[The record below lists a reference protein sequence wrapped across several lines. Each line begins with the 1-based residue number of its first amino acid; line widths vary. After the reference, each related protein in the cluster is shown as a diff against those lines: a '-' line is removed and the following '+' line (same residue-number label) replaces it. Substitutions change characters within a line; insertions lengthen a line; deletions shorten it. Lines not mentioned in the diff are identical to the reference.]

1 MTNDDFE
8 VVAFGLAL
16 GTPDKIRD
24 ELGETIADYLRPASR
39 QEIAAGLARL
49 KLVTA
54 SANISQDDLALQI
67 AAYADS
73 LHNRPGF
80 AVLWALRNWREKF
93 FPCLYDLEKLIE
105 EKSRYVETLSASLHV
120 KQIARD
126 TRQQWQKDR
135 DERAKTPPASP
146 EHVAEVMARYRN
158 GLVKP
163 NEETPQAFVDAKKE
177 RDSGWPNDF
186 PPPGEPSP

>member
-1 MTNDDFE
+1 M
-8 VVAFGLAL
+8 AFWVNP
-16 GTPDKIRD
+16 GTPNKVREEI
-24 ELGETIADYLRPASR
+24 GETIADFMRPASR

-54 SANISQDDLALQI
+54 SANISQDDLGLQI

-73 LHNRPGF
+73 LQNRPGF

-105 EKSRYVETLSASLHV
+105 EKSRYVESLSASLHV
-120 KQIARD
+120 KQIARN
-126 TRQQWQKDR
+126 TRQQWEIDR
-135 DERAKTPPASP
+135 DERAKTPRASS
-146 EHVAEVMARYRN
+146 EHVAEVMARYRQ
-158 GLVKP
+158 GLAKP

-186 PPPGEPSP
+186 PPPGEPPP